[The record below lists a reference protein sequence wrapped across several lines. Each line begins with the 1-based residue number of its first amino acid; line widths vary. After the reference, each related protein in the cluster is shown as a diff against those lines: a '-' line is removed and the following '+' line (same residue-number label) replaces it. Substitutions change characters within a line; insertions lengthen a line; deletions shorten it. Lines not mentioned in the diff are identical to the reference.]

1 MELSYLKRKYRI
13 GLIGIAIILLLLIT
27 SCAAFVQNGS
37 FLDDE
42 VDNIQQPTDN
52 VLPTDEPEDPVITPE
67 VPVLPSGTTSL
78 SLRAVGDIMMHGPQ
92 VTAGLQADGSY
103 EFKHFFDDIKP
114 YLEGAD
120 IVMGNLETTVS
131 NDEKGYGGYPLF
143 RTPESMLEALVHA
156 GFQVITTANNHS
168 FDGREFGVT
177 NTLDKLDEYGLL
189 HTGTARTSDERNQ
202 VLIVE
207 KNDIKVGILAYTYGT
222 NGMEATVS
230 EENLPFMVNDIDRD
244 RIKEDVNRTRDA
256 GAEILITSIHWGDE
270 YARKPNDFQI
280 ETTDY
285 LASLGVDI
293 ILGSHPYVLQPM
305 ERRPVTLEDG
315 SEKEI
320 FIIYSLGNFISNQRE
335 QYRDSGVIIDL
346 EIIKN
351 YDQNTIQL
359 ANIAYTPTWVYRFLN
374 NGKSDFRV
382 LPVGQFMEEGL
393 SGDAKQRINTVWNET
408 TTHLSQEGFQIKE

>member
-1 MELSYLKRKYRI
+1 MCCLSRKYRI
-13 GLIGIAIILLLLIT
+13 GLIGIAIILLLFIT

-52 VLPTDEPEDPVITPE
+52 VLPTDEPEDPVNTPE
-67 VPVLPSGTTSL
+67 VPVLPSGTTSI

-92 VTAGLQADGSY
+92 ITAGLQEDGSY
-103 EFKHFFDDIKP
+103 DFKHFFDDIKP

-189 HTGTARTSDERNQ
+189 HTGTARTSDERDQ

-222 NGMEATVS
+222 NGMEATIS
-230 EENLPFMVNDIDRD
+230 KEKLPFMVNNIDRD
-244 RIKEDVNRTRDA
+244 RIKEDVNRARDA

-270 YARKPNDFQI
+270 YSRKPNTFQK

-293 ILGSHPYVLQPM
+293 ILGSHPHVLQPM
-305 ERRPVTLEDG
+305 EKRLVTLEDG

-346 EIIKN
+346 EIIKD
-351 YDQNTIQL
+351 YDENTIRL
-359 ANIAYTPTWVYRFLN
+359 ADIAYTPTWVNRFLT

-382 LPVGQFMEEGL
+382 LPVGKFMKEGL
-393 SGDAKQRINTVWNET
+393 SGVAQQRINAVWNET